1 MPQFVV
7 FCISI
12 MLYMFGM
19 AVVYQ
24 CAPALASQSGKIN
37 HLLLLI
43 SVTDFRFA
51 FSVNKKLLKFRH
63 FTG

>member
-24 CAPALASQSGKIN
+24 CAPALASQSGKIY
-37 HLLLLI
+37 HLLLVI
-43 SVTDFRFA
+43 FVS
-51 FSVNKKLLKFRH
+51 
-63 FTG
+63 